1 MALHTYIQRL
11 VTSIR
16 HLSIFAL
23 LILLA
28 FTMYTYQYHYFP
40 FFYNDAYASTSGTS
54 PSFVRQEIV
63 DASHDWTLWKGPSAN
78 TSKVKTHDGHL
89 IQISRANNISECIS
103 DENKFFSPDIESVS
117 YISDGNVLN
126 ATVWLTDS
134 FKEPPSNDT
143 LDIYQEQMKIKVSNL
158 TKNTSLEKYA
168 TLEIARLYDPLNHVI
183 IEKEERPSNS
193 TTTIDGNPVY
203 KVIYSNRAAQK
214 DENGNMIEEQD
225 PLRGEKQEEEQQGIG
240 LTKMTIWT
248 VKNDKI
254 YEITYSAQTEKYN
267 DYSSVIKK
275 MINSIQFIDPSS
287 SSDKDKNINDIAN
300 YTARTASDQYK
311 NTSSTYRS
319 NDELEFDGPGIK
331 MHYPADWTKQEQ
343 QPADDG
349 SKEVIFRSP
358 FEDERSDIPSWH
370 ETTFTMAIGIDSVHR
385 EGITDYRVMVAR
397 NPINHDRNNN
407 NNNNNNNSIIN
418 STNNSNRNNT
428 TSLWTKKVLEV
439 SAYDKERVLEEENN
453 YTGFY
458 DTEGDPYILF
468 SFDLGKVN
476 YPQQYKAVFYIT
488 DLFIKNHRLCRLLD
502 TTNWVIIPPPDFTI
516 TTNPSSLLL
525 RPGEEKNVELIIKGN
540 TRLESS
546 AFFSVDSNYD
556 NKYNKFADL
565 QFIPNTISIPA
576 GGGAGAVGTSILDVK
591 VLGNT
596 KAATYTFPIIA
607 NISFPTSITN
617 RGGETFNNTK
627 SVSLLQTSNL
637 TLTVLSSYTP
647 EEHLNNFVN
656 AWITPIMECGHS

>member
-1 MALHTYIQRL
+1 M
-11 VTSIR
+11 
-16 HLSIFAL
+16 
-23 LILLA
+23 
-28 FTMYTYQYHYFP
+28 
-40 FFYNDAYASTSGTS
+40 
-54 PSFVRQEIV
+54 RQEIV
-63 DASHDWTLWKGPSAN
+63 DASHDWTLWKGFSAN
-78 TSKVKTHDGHL
+78 TSKIKTYDGHS
-89 IQISRANNISECIS
+89 IQVNRTNNMSECVAG
-103 DENKFFSPDIESVS
+103 ENNFFSPDIESVS

-134 FKEPPSNDT
+134 FKEPPLKDT
-143 LDIYQEQMKIKVSNL
+143 LDIYQEQMKIKISNL

-168 TLEIARLYDPLNHVI
+168 TLEIARLDNPLNHVI
-183 IEKEERPSNS
+183 IESEEQPSNS

-214 DENGNMIEEQD
+214 DDSGNLIEEQG
-225 PLRGEKQEEEQQGIG
+225 LARGGKKQEEKQQVIG
-240 LTKMTIWT
+240 LTNMTIWT

-254 YEITYSAQTEKYN
+254 YEITYSAQRENFN

-275 MINSIQFIDPSS
+275 IINSIQFIDPSS
-287 SSDKDKNINDIAN
+287 SSSDKNKNTTDNDN
-300 YTARTASDQYK
+300 TTASSKSDKYK
-311 NTSSTYRS
+311 NTYSTYVS
-319 NDELEFDGPGIK
+319 HNELQFEGLGIK

-343 QPADDG
+343 QTADDG
-349 SKEVIFRSP
+349 SKEVIFHSP
-358 FEDERSDIPSWH
+358 FEDEKSNIPSWH

-385 EGITDYRVMVAR
+385 ESITDYRVMVAR
-397 NPINHDRNNN
+397 NPISDDRNNN
-407 NNNNNNNSIIN
+407 KDNNNNYSSIFN
-418 STNNSNRNNT
+418 STSNNNRNNS

-453 YTGFY
+453 YTSFY
-458 DTEGDPYILF
+458 DTEGNPYILF

-488 DLFIKNHRLCRLLD
+488 DLFIKNHHLCRLLD
-502 TTNWVIIPPPDFTI
+502 TTNWVIIPPPEFTI

-525 RPGEEKNVELIIKGN
+525 RPGEEKNIGLIIKGN

-546 AFFSVDSNYD
+546 AFFNVDSNYD
-556 NKYNKFADL
+556 NKPNKFADL

-576 GGGAGAVGTSILDVK
+576 GGGAGAAGTSILDVK

-627 SVSLLQTSNL
+627 SISLLQTSNL
-637 TLTVLSSYTP
+637 TLTVLPSYTP
-647 EEHLNNFVN
+647 EEYLNNFVN
-656 AWITPIMECGHS
+656 AWITPITGMWTFLAGVAACFNSSNYSYL